1 MLPPRKRSRDP
12 SSAYYHKV
20 SVEVSTEIDI
30 EDSIERWTKRDIK
43 DNYEADTESDIDS
56 NILPD
61 IKADIAVDVAAAIED
76 DTTTDVV
83 VVVEADVE
91 LVEAGMST
99 IREWLDEIEEVVQ
112 GIYEHSLAILAHRL
126 DDIKEEQ
133 RA

>member
-12 SSAYYHKV
+12 LFAYYHKV

-30 EDSIERWTKRDIK
+30 EDSIKRWTERDIK
-43 DNYEADTESDIDS
+43 DSYEADTESDIDS

-61 IKADIAVDVAAAIED
+61 IKAGHSSRLLQQLLRGNGRV
-76 DTTTDVV
+76 
-83 VVVEADVE
+83 
-91 LVEAGMST
+91 ST
-99 IREWLDEIEEVVQ
+99 FREWLDEIEEVVQ